1 MSNLLRFFKLC
12 FGGLTDI
19 PNPFTGYFQE
29 INNVQGKNSYT
40 YFILIYHYDFNFNI
54 LITIS
59 YIIAKLWNSE
69 FRCQDLMPFNLWM
82 L

>member
-29 INNVQGKNSYT
+29 INDVQRINSYKT
-40 YFILIYHYDFNFNI
+40 YLNK
-54 LITIS
+54 S
-59 YIIAKLWNSE
+59 K
-69 FRCQDLMPFNLWM
+69 DLF
-82 L
+82 